1 MVEKTPGLS
10 RRESEMHELCHV
22 TYFLKNADTIPSIGT
37 AQAKR
42 QTRTEKNHRHTEYIE
57 AVSCAIED
65 VREDIEVVR
74 EDIEVVREDIEVV
87 REDIEVRRMRSGI
100 AGRTSTADDSG
111 RAL

>member
-37 AQAKR
+37 DAQAKR
-42 QTRTEKNHRHTEYIE
+42 QTRTEKSHRHTKYIE

-65 VREDIEVVR
+65 VR

-111 RAL
+111 RALMAPVDS